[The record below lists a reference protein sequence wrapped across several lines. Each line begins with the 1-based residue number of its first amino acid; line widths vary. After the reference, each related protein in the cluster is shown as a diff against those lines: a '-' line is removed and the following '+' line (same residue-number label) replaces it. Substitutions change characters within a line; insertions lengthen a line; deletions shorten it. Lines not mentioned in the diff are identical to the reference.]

1 MTTTDINHPRVASRE
16 EWLKARLDLLAQ
28 EKELTR
34 ARDRINTARRDLPMV
49 RIDEPYTFESP
60 DGPKALLDLFDGRQ
74 QLIIY
79 HFMWLWEKG
88 EPLDEPCKGCSSF
101 ADQIARGHLTTL
113 RSRQTNLVLVS
124 RAPLTKITPFKRRMG
139 WDIPWY
145 SSAGTSFNREFGVTI
160 DPAVPPLV
168 YNYKTKEEHAQAG
181 TSYYFDSPE
190 PFDLHGLSCFLRKG
204 DEVYH
209 TYSSYG
215 RGVEDVIGPL
225 RLLDQ
230 TALGRQE
237 EWEEPKSRAAG
248 LLVSLGPPPRYPDEY
263 DV

>member
-1 MTTTDINHPRVASRE
+1 MTTTDINYPRVASRE
-16 EWLKARLDLLAQ
+16 EWLKARLALLAQ

-34 ARDRINTARRDLPMV
+34 ARDRINTARRELPMV
-49 RIDEPYTFESP
+49 RIDEPYAFDSV
-60 DGPKALLDLFDGRQ
+60 DGPKALLDLFAGRQ
-74 QLIIY
+74 QLIVY
-79 HFMWLWEKG
+79 HFMWLWENG
-88 EPLDEPCKGCSSF
+88 QPLDTPCKGCSSF
-101 ADQIARGHLTTL
+101 ADQIARGHFSTL
-113 RSRQTNLVLVS
+113 NSRHTNLVLVS

-139 WDIPWY
+139 WNIPWY
-145 SSAGTSFNREFGVTI
+145 SSAGTSFNRDFGVTI
-160 DPAVPPLV
+160 DPSVAPLV
-168 YNYKTKEEHAQAG
+168 YNYKTKDEHAQAG

-237 EWEEPKSRAAG
+237 EWEEPKGRAAG
-248 LLVSLGPPPRYPDEY
+248 LLVSLGPPPCYPDEY

>member
-1 MTTTDINHPRVASRE
+1 MTTTDINYPRAVSRS
-16 EWLKARLDLLAQ
+16 EWLEARLGLLQQ

-34 ARDRINTARRDLPMV
+34 ARDRINTARRKLPMV
-49 RIDEPYTFESP
+49 RLDEPYTFESP

-74 QLIIY
+74 QLIVY

-88 EPLDEPCKGCSSF
+88 EPLDEPCKGCSGF

-113 RSRQTNLVLVS
+113 HQSRTSFALVS
-124 RAPLTKITPFKRRMG
+124 RAPLSKIIPFRRRMG
-139 WDIPWY
+139 WNIPWF
-145 SSAGTSFNREFGVTI
+145 SSAGTRFNHDFGVTI
-160 DPAVPPLV
+160 DPAVAPPA
-168 YNYKTKEEHAQAG
+168 YNYRSQADYVQAG
-181 TSYYFDSPE
+181 KGYYFDNEP

-237 EWEEPKSRAAG
+237 AWEEPKDRAAG
-248 LLVSLGPPPRYPDEY
+248 LVSQPGPPPRYPDEY
-263 DV
+263 DF